1 MSIVNSQ
8 HALYPRSIPVFP
20 VIDPAGSN
28 DSLFLLKHDK
38 LSLIQTYN
46 TRDHVFETAPLKVG
60 TTFDLMGNSNMNLL
74 VQSGQ
79 IKITDTLS
87 EDFSLAQV
95 FIEVMGELFAID
107 VSDLNEARAV
117 TSVEAV
123 PQLLLVALHSNQV
136 IDEDSLNY
144 FGEKPFWLPLLKAEA
159 ESGVIIEYRV
169 NGSVSP
175 ARGTCTFGA
184 DVTSCSM
191 GGPRNH
197 QTKFAKLLTESTK
210 VVAFTFKSSVA

>member
-1 MSIVNSQ
+1 MSIVNNQ
-8 HALYPRSIPVFP
+8 QALYPRSIPVFP

-28 DSLFLLKHDK
+28 DELFLLKHDK
-38 LSLIQTYN
+38 QSLIQTYN

-60 TTFDLMGNSNMNLL
+60 STFNLMGNSNMNLL

-95 FIEVMGELFAID
+95 FVEVMGELFAID
-107 VSDLNEARAV
+107 VSDLSDARAT
-117 TSVEAV
+117 TSFESDS
-123 PQLLLVALHSNQV
+123 PLLLLSLYANQV
-136 IDEDSLNY
+136 IDENSLNY

-159 ESGVIIEYRV
+159 EPAVIIEYKV

-175 ARGTCTFGA
+175 TRGTCIFSA
-184 DVTSCSM
+184 DVPSSSM
-191 GGPRNH
+191 GGPSNH